1 MPRQPIFIPLSKG
14 LDQKL
19 DERLRQP
26 DSLAL
31 ATNGYYKRGGALT
44 KRHGFTPVTSTGY
57 TYEGTD
63 KGLLS
68 SGDELLIRGNRSLW
82 ALIEGNATLAP
93 AWFKKGALA
102 PFTGA
107 ERPMFS
113 DSLSVQSCDT
123 AHIAGY
129 AIHAATTLRY
139 VANGLSTGLATS
151 LVYKIEAE
159 NAANEIKPT
168 TIIASD
174 PVSTYAEIGGA
185 RVVTGAGIGVGES
198 VAFVSCQRLNT
209 TTLQFYRWSSFTPT
223 TAPAVSVT
231 HTDLSSYALDVTG
244 NSRAHDSTS
253 LGTWPTGNAGQWA
266 YCYVRRA
273 GAEIYVAR
281 MIDNVTIASW
291 LILPAFGRAWM
302 YCAIADGPRRGQIYI
317 LAADDADNVYLHAY
331 TQNGVLNWSR
341 LMPSSGFQPYNLGV
355 VEGLNDDR
363 VVTIIVRGSVIAPTF
378 YNLDISATNSVNSV
392 VPLLKTV
399 RNCGAVSKPWSA
411 NDRFFVATRPLYPS
425 GSNGYCSEIIFDLYQ
440 ESSFIHLTAP
450 VGRYNFGVTPS
461 LVKSFRN
468 LPAGSLQT
476 VQRKATVTTEYR
488 YGTHRIT
495 ADAQNQEPTLAADI
509 VDLDLNGKVSQG
521 SASQGGTTFGGSSV
535 SYYTGQAVTELGFA
549 SGPFVARTASVVD
562 ATSTLAAG
570 TYTYM
575 GVFESYDEKGNL
587 TRSVP
592 GPTATRILFIAGLR
606 VDVEFYT
613 LGPTQRYLSGKRF
626 QVALFRADQD
636 GVFQRCSKPLANTF
650 DSEATQFFPVIRD
663 TGEQYDAIYTQSGA
677 EVDAAGPDGA
687 AFVMVGSKRVWLA
700 GFFRRDR
707 VQYSKLYN
715 ASTANQIAIAP
726 EFNDAFSFLIP
737 GGEPVTGLGELDDKT
752 IIFTAGKIYAVAGT
766 GPDDGGRSNDFS
778 GLQLISSDSGC
789 IDVRSVVE
797 TPAGL
802 FFQSQAGMMVLGR
815 DLQINFIGAAILDTT
830 DEFTQ
835 CTSGVLVPRDN
846 HVRFT
851 LRNPTTNTGCILC
864 YDFAEGAWL
873 RWDVRT
879 AAGVLDPVGAT
890 MHKGEFYVLSSAG
903 IVYKEDLTSYW
914 DSSTLYVPMKIE
926 TGWLQAAQ
934 QSGLQRVR
942 QVAAMCKKNNRHDL
956 TISLFQD
963 FDSTTPTQTQTY
975 GEATIDNQKLIELEV
990 MRVKVQKCTSF
1001 KIRIEDAAS
1010 AGSTTGQGYDCS
1022 GFTVELAGKRGLY
1035 KPGTQQ
1041 RN

>member
-31 ATNGYYKRGGALT
+31 ATNGYYRRGGALT
-44 KRHGFTPVTSTGY
+44 KRHGFTPVTTTGY
-57 TYEGTD
+57 THEGTD

-68 SGDELLIRGNRSLW
+68 SGDELLIRGARSLW

-93 AWFKKGALA
+93 SWFKKGALA

-129 AIHAATTLRY
+129 AIHAATTLRF
-139 VANGLSTGLATS
+139 VVNGLSTGLATS

-174 PVSTYAEIGGA
+174 PASAYAEIGGA
-185 RVVTGAGIGVGES
+185 RVVTGTGAGAGES
-198 VAFVSCQRLNT
+198 VAFISVQRLAA
-209 TTLQFYRWSSFTPT
+209 TTLQFYRWSSLTPT
-223 TAPAVSVT
+223 TAPAVSIA
-231 HTDLSSYALDVTG
+231 HADLTAYALDETG
-244 NSRAHDSTS
+244 NVRTHDSTS
-253 LGTWPTGNAGQWA
+253 LGTWPTGFSGQWA
-266 YCYVRRA
+266 YCYVRRV
-273 GAEIYVAR
+273 GTDIYVAR
-281 MIDNVTIASW
+281 MSDVTTNASW
-291 LILPAFGRAWM
+291 AILPPAGRTWM
-302 YCAIADGPRRGQIYI
+302 YCAIADGPRQGQIYI
-317 LAADDADNVYLHAY
+317 LAADNFDVVYLKAY
-331 TQNGVLNWSR
+331 TENGVLNWSR
-341 LMPSSGFQPYNLGV
+341 TLPSSGYQPYQLGV
-355 VEGLNDDR
+355 VEALNDDR
-363 VVTIIVRGSVIAPTF
+363 VVTVVVRGNGIAPTF
-378 YNLDISATNSVNSV
+378 YNLDISATNSINTVG
-392 VPLLKTV
+392 PILKTV

-411 NDRFFVATRPLYPS
+411 NDRFFVAARPLYPS
-425 GSNGYCSEIIFDLYQ
+425 GSNGYCSEVIFDLYQ
-440 ESSFIHLTAP
+440 ESSFVHLTAP

-468 LPAGSLQT
+468 LPTGSLQT
-476 VQRKATVTTEYR
+476 VQQKATVPTEYR

-495 ADAQNQEPTLAADI
+495 AEAPSQEPTLASDI

-521 SASQGGTTFGGSSV
+521 SASQSGTTLGGASV
-535 SYYTGQAVTELGFA
+535 GYYTGQAVTELGFA
-549 SGPFVARTASVVD
+549 SGPFVVRTASVAD
-562 ATSTLAAG
+562 LTSTLVAG
-570 TYTYM
+570 TYTYL

-592 GPTATRILFIAGLR
+592 GPSVTHTVAAPLLR
-606 VDVEFYT
+606 VEVEFYT
-613 LGPTQRYLSGKRF
+613 LGPSQRYFSGKRF

-636 GVFQRCSKPLANTF
+636 GVFQRCSTPLTNTF
-650 DSEATQFFPVIRD
+650 DSELTQFFPVIRD
-663 TGEQYDAIYTQSGA
+663 TGAQFDALYTQSGA

-687 AFVMVGSKRVWLA
+687 AFVMVGTKRVWLA

-715 ASTANQIAIAP
+715 ASTANQLAIAP
-726 EFNDAFSFLIP
+726 EFNDAFAFLIP
-737 GGEPVTGLGELDDKT
+737 GGEHVTALGELDDKT
-752 IIFTAGKIYAVAGT
+752 IIFTAGKIYAVAGN
-766 GPDDGGRSNDFS
+766 GPDDGGRNNDFS
-778 GLQLISSDSGC
+778 GLQLISSDAGC

-815 DLQINFIGAAILDTT
+815 DLQINFIGQAILDAT
-830 DEFTQ
+830 DEFTE

-851 LRNPTTNTGCILC
+851 LRNPVTSTGVVLC
-864 YDFAEGAWL
+864 YDFAQGAWS

-890 MHKGEFYVLSSAG
+890 LHKGDYYVLSSAG
-903 IVYKEDLTSYW
+903 VVYKEDLTSYW
-914 DSSTLYVPMKIE
+914 DSSTLYVPMRIE
-926 TGWLQAAQ
+926 TGWLQATQ

-942 QVAAMCKKNNRHDL
+942 QVAAMCKKNNRHTL
-956 TISLFQD
+956 TISLYQD
-963 FDSTTPTQTQTY
+963 FDSTTPTQVQSY
-975 GEATIDNQKLIELEV
+975 AEATIDNQKLVELEV
-990 MRVKVQKCTSF
+990 LRVKAQKCTAF
-1001 KIRIEDAAS
+1001 KLRIEDAAS
-1010 AGSTTGQGYDCS
+1010 AGSTTGQGYDCT
-1022 GFTVELAGKRGLY
+1022 GFTVELAGKQGLY